1 MTSIMKWKSKYLK
14 KGIAIL
20 FFLAVWQFAYW
31 KVENEILLASP
42 LQVLETLW
50 ENIRQDS
57 FWQIVFQ
64 TFRRIAMGFLL
75 AFFTGCFLG
84 GISFRLETVRIALEP
99 FLHVLKSIPVAS
111 FVVLILIWSGSE
123 SLGVWISFLVVLPGI
138 YESTLAGLKAADLK
152 LIEAANVYRVSA
164 YHQWFYIY
172 RLSLLPYLKNA
183 SGVTIGMAW
192 KSGVAAELIGT
203 PLGSVGEQLYLSKI
217 TLDTAS
223 VLAWTLVIICLSNLF
238 ETIWIL
244 LLSVWEKQ
252 TRPWFPCRKR
262 KTMHYGRERISLE
275 HIRKSY
281 GEQTVLQDCCFTLDP
296 GSVTALMGESG
307 IGKTTILRMI
317 SGLEKPDEGNIRPGQ
332 LCCSY
337 VFQEDRLCSQVS
349 AVENCRFFTGK
360 DKEIRKELEQLLPSD
375 KLDCPVSQLSGGMR
389 RRVSIAA
396 ALLRDSDVILMDEPF
411 NGLDEENKKNVAM
424 YIKNKQNGRICLF
437 TTHSLEEVKLMNA
450 ECIKPLTK

>member
-152 LIEAANVYRVSA
+152 LIEAANVYRVST

-238 ETIWIL
+238 EIIWIF

-262 KTMHYGRERISLE
+262 KTMHDGRERISLE

-281 GEQTVLQDCCFTLDP
+281 GKQTVLQDCCFTLGP

-317 SGLEKPDEGNIRPGQ
+317 SGLEKPDEGNIRPERMR
-332 LCCSY
+332 CSY

-389 RRVSIAA
+389 RRVSIVA

-437 TTHSLEEVKLMNA
+437 TTHSPEEVKLMNA